1 MIALVVAIAACGS
14 DSTNSPDN
22 TVSGRW
28 SYSATDLH
36 GIVSFSCSILDA
48 TMSLTQSGTTLTGSV
63 SGGTLSCLGS
73 GGFTNEALSGGVI
86 TNGVINGSTVQLEFG
101 TQHVQNVGTV
111 SGNSM
116 SGRVALSGVLGTTVQ
131 MTGNFS
137 AVRQ

>member
-1 MIALVVAIAACGS
+1 MDRSSSPSTSQCVKRGAMIALVVAIAACGS

-48 TMSLTQSGTTLTGSV
+48 TMSLTQSGTTVTGSV

-73 GGFTNEALSGGVI
+73 GGLTNEALSGGVI

-101 TQHVQNVGTV
+101 DTAHSKRRDCVGQLDVGQGCT
-111 SGNSM
+111 
-116 SGRVALSGVLGTTVQ
+116 
-131 MTGNFS
+131 
-137 AVRQ
+137 